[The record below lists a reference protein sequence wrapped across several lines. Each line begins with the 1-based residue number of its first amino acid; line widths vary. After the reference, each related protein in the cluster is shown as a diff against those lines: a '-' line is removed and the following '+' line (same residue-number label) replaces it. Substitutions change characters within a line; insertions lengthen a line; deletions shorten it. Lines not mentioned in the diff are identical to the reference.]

1 MNETIVLFAN
11 HEYNTDMSPHLKP
24 QDVLVLLKLV
34 AIGERRWTYAGLAG
48 ELGMSASEVHGAIDR
63 AQTARLYADVLRT
76 VMHPNLLEFLVHGVR
91 YAFPAQLGPP
101 VWGLPTAHAAPPLN
115 QLIVADEPLPP
126 VWEAADG
133 TTHGLSVTPLYRSVP
148 AAARRDP
155 LLYELLACV
164 DALRIGRVRERTA
177 AAEML
182 RLRILG
188 EEVAA

>member
-1 MNETIVLFAN
+1 
-11 HEYNTDMSPHLKP
+11 MSLHLKP

-34 AIGERRWTYAGLAG
+34 AIGDRSWTYSSLAR
-48 ELGMSASEVHGAIDR
+48 ELGMSASEVHAAITR
-63 AQTARLYADVLRT
+63 AQSARLYADVLGT

-101 VWGLPTAHAAPPLN
+101 AWGIPTAHAAPPLN
-115 QLIVADEPLPP
+115 RMIVADEPLPP
-126 VWEAADG
+126 VWEVPDG
-133 TTHGLSVTPLYRSVP
+133 TTQGIFVTPLYRSVP

-177 AAEML
+177 ATEAL
-182 RLRILG
+182 RVRVLG
-188 EEVAA
+188 VEAAV